1 MKKSILA
8 IALLGLSSVAF
19 SQKGEVRK
27 ADRALD
33 DKDFS
38 EAISL
43 LNEAEAAGILDEND
57 KWKERYY
64 LAKGKAYGLKA
75 TAEPSNFMEDI
86 NTSIDALNQV
96 LEMDSDNE
104 EAKQGISQM
113 RRGMIEVAIK
123 NQEQENFDTAEQL
136 LHKAYEMNTAD
147 TTMLYYA
154 ASAAVNG
161 QMYDKALKHYEKL
174 LDMNFDGSSVQY
186 VAINKESGEEEAFQ
200 NKDMRDI
207 ALKSGDYTNPD
218 QKKTPSLTGEIAK
231 NITLIYIQKDESEKA
246 LKAIEKAKEEN
257 PEDIDLMQ
265 AEADLYYRLGKTD
278 KYNEVMKEVV
288 KLDPKNSSLYYN
300 LGVGSEQLGD
310 LEGARKYYKKA
321 IELNPEMTDAYV
333 NMASITLAKE
343 KEIVEEMNKL
353 GNSPADNKKYQ
364 ELNKEKKKYYIQ
376 ALPYL
381 EKATKLDPN
390 NMGALQTMLNI
401 YYQLGEDEKAKE
413 TKAKIDKLKQ

>member
-8 IALLGLSSVAF
+8 IALLGISSIAF

-33 DKDFS
+33 DQDFS

-43 LNEAEAAGILDEND
+43 LNDAKSSGILDEND
-57 KWKERYY
+57 KWKEKYY

-75 TAEPSNFMEDI
+75 SANPSNFMEDI
-86 NTSIDALNQV
+86 NTSIGALEKV

-104 EAKQGISQM
+104 EAKQGITQM
-113 RRGMIEVAIK
+113 RRGMIEVAIQ
-123 NQEQENFDTAEQL
+123 NQEQEKFDTAEKL
-136 LHKAYEMNTAD
+136 LYKAYEMNKAD

-161 QMYDKALKHYEKL
+161 ELYDKALKHYTKL
-174 LDMNFDGSSVQY
+174 LDMNFDGSSIQY
-186 VAINKESGEEEAFQ
+186 TAVNKETGKEEVFQ

-207 ALKSGDYTNPD
+207 SLKSGDYINPN
-218 QKKTPSLTGEIAK
+218 QNKTPPLTGEIAK
-231 NITLIYIQKDESEKA
+231 NITLIYIQEDEPEKA

-265 AEADLYYRLGKTD
+265 AEADLYYRIGQID
-278 KYNEVMKEVV
+278 KYNAVMKEVV
-288 KLDPKNSSLYYN
+288 KKDPENPSLYYN
-300 LGVGSEQLGD
+300 LGVSSEQLGD
-310 LEGARKYYKKA
+310 LEGAREYYQKA
-321 IELNPEMTDAYV
+321 IKLDSDMVDAYV

-343 KEIVEEMNKL
+343 REIVDEMNKL

-364 ELNKEKKKYYIQ
+364 ELSKEKKKYYVK

-381 EKATKLDPN
+381 EKTTELDPEN
-390 NMGALQTMLNI
+390 LGALQTMLNI
-401 YYQLGEDEKAKE
+401 YYQIGEDEKAKA
-413 TKAKIDKLKQ
+413 TKAKI